1 MANKTRHTIQLFLS
15 CTFFV
20 AIFSGNT
27 LRGQY
32 NFVERSA
39 FTPKIDTLFIDH
51 RSGGAKID
59 SLDKAYYDLFPTL
72 FNTGRGYLPQFLSLA
87 NWGNHRHFLADE
99 RSVYRADY
107 HYTALPYTGF
117 FYSFGSGGEQVLD
130 LRYTQNIGKNFNL
143 SFRYHR
149 TVADPIQ
156 TAFLMRNIETKS
168 NDVSFKLHY
177 NKRRVNSF
185 LSTYYSFDN
194 YRENFGTDASQAQI
208 NTFPLEQL
216 PVRNPIAAARVR
228 RLQINLR
235 NEYDLS
241 RDSSQSLLLVSNLGL
256 HNFQRRYKD
265 SVDFGSF
272 DSWIYDSMNT
282 HDLWEEPHLLAENG
296 FQMNLNKWQVY
307 GGFLFDYFTYFNKEI
322 RASRLDGVIHGAAQL
337 KTSKIHWQQDLRF
350 FVLGTPGEYN
360 LKSKLE
366 FLVNEKWMLGYDVLH
381 ERFFPEFFQWHFRGN
396 HIAYDYSSTTISPS
410 IRTYLDGSATYG
422 KKRQLKFSV
431 AYLNVNNLYY
441 FENQGWNFTGKQN
454 VLSPALS
461 WKLKR
466 GPFGWNGKAQYFLGE
481 KELFFSPDYF
491 VSTRLFLDGALFK
504 AKRLKVATGI
514 EAQYLSGHQ
523 TLAYLP
529 ELGVFGQFSGVATLP
544 QQNLIINAFVNL
556 QMDRFRFFLAAN
568 RINTLFEPE
577 AGNFVESYPLRPFF
591 IRAGITWDFVN

>member
-1 MANKTRHTIQLFLS
+1 M
-15 CTFFV
+15 FV
-20 AIFSGNT
+20 ALFSGNT

-39 FTPKIDTLFIDH
+39 FTPKIDTLFIEH

-87 NWGNHRHFLADE
+87 TWGNHRHFLADE
-99 RSVYRADY
+99 RPIYRADY

-117 FYSFGSGGEQVLD
+117 FYSFGSGGEQILD
-130 LRYTQNIGKNFNL
+130 LRYTQNIGTNINL

-149 TVADPIQ
+149 TTADPVR
-156 TAFLMRNIETKS
+156 TAFLMRNIETQT
-168 NDVSFKLHY
+168 NDVSFNLHY
-177 NKRRVNSF
+177 NKKRVNSF
-185 LSTYYSFDN
+185 LSTYYGFDN

-216 PVRNPIAAARVR
+216 PVRNTIAAGRIR
-228 RLQINLR
+228 RLQVHWR

-241 RDSSQSLLLVSNLGL
+241 RDSSQALVWVSNLGL

-272 DSWIYDSMNT
+272 GSWVYDSMNT
-282 HDLWEEPHLLAENG
+282 QDIWEEPHLLVENG
-296 FQMNLNKWQVY
+296 FQMNLNKWQAY

-322 RASRLDGVIHGAAQL
+322 RASRLDGVIHGAAQMN
-337 KTSKIHWQQDLRF
+337 TSKIHWQHDLRF
-350 FVLGTPGEYN
+350 FVFGTPGEYN
-360 LKSKLE
+360 LKSKLQ
-366 FLVNEKWMLGYDVLH
+366 FSVNEQWTLGYDVLH
-381 ERFFPEFFQWHFRGN
+381 ERIYPEFFQWHFRGN
-396 HIAYDYSSTTISPS
+396 HIAYDYSTTAISPS
-410 IRTYLDGSATYG
+410 VRTYLEGFATYG
-422 KKRQLKFSV
+422 KKRQLRLSA

-454 VLSPALS
+454 VFAPALA
-461 WKLKR
+461 WKLKK

-491 VSTRLFLDGALFK
+491 LSSRLFLDGALFK
-504 AKRLKVATGI
+504 AKRLKVATGV

-529 ELGVFGQFSGVATLP
+529 ELGVFGQFNGVATLP

-556 QMDRFRFFLAAN
+556 QMDRFRFFLAAQ
-568 RINTLFEPE
+568 RINSLFEPE
-577 AGNFVESYPLRPFF
+577 VGGFVEAYPLRPFF